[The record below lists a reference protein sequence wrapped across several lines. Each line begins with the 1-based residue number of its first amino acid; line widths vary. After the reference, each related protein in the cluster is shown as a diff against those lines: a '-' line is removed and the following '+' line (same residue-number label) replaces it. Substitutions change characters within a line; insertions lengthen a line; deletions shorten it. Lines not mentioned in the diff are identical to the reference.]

1 MRIYSYTT
9 LREFWEK
16 YPDARTSLEM
26 WHKKMSTKTYENPNQ
41 VINYFTDAE
50 TVGNNRIVFNIA
62 HNKYRLVVYFR
73 YKFFAVYV
81 KVIGT
86 HKEYDTIK
94 DISNI

>member
-9 LREFWEK
+9 LREFWEQ

-26 WHKKMSTKTYENPNQ
+26 WHKKMSISTYENPNQ
-41 VINYFTDAE
+41 VIRDFSGSD
-50 TVGNNRIVFNIA
+50 TVGNNRIVFNIN
-62 HNKYRLVVYFR
+62 HNKYRLVAYFR

-81 KVIGT
+81 KFIGS
-86 HKEYDTIK
+86 HKDYDNIK